1 MGRVGER
8 RRPPRRQYLLPVG
21 VALTPERSSPGLV
34 EGVEALVPQ
43 AEPDAERARA
53 GVAVAG
59 DVVAGVLVR
68 DVPHRQRWM
77 VVVPRREL
85 GREGDGVLAV
95 GRGGGTPGLPAAG
108 PEGVAVLVDRQR
120 LRVCVG
126 EPGRWGGRSGGRVQP
141 GPREDPQGDE
151 GDPGARH
158 QVDVLGPGLARP
170 LFRVVVATERQP
182 VLGPPSHAR
191 HPLGKPMGKSTET
204 NTRLVRGADGLGDS
218 WIARN
223 RYKTTNPAWRQFKT
237 GPSSLLTACTR
248 GFILSCGTEGFWSFL
263 SLFGHDADTRPLVH
277 RRRSRVMAR
286 PSTEAEYLARMVPS
300 SAAGVS
306 RRYVLRGALGA
317 GALLA
322 APPLLAS
329 CSSSSPSGSSGGGT
343 APATGTVSLGSNQS
357 DATPKAAVQSVM
369 DAFQKANSG
378 LTVKINTIDH
388 NSFQE
393 NINNYLQGAP
403 DDTFTWFSGYR
414 MRFFAAKDLAG
425 DISDVWGNISGMSD
439 ALKKASTGDDGKQYF
454 VPSTYYPW
462 AIFYR
467 KSVW

>member
-1 MGRVGER
+1 
-8 RRPPRRQYLLPVG
+8 
-21 VALTPERSSPGLV
+21 
-34 EGVEALVPQ
+34 
-43 AEPDAERARA
+43 
-53 GVAVAG
+53 
-59 DVVAGVLVR
+59 
-68 DVPHRQRWM
+68 
-77 VVVPRREL
+77 
-85 GREGDGVLAV
+85 
-95 GRGGGTPGLPAAG
+95 
-108 PEGVAVLVDRQR
+108 
-120 LRVCVG
+120 
-126 EPGRWGGRSGGRVQP
+126 
-141 GPREDPQGDE
+141 
-151 GDPGARH
+151 
-158 QVDVLGPGLARP
+158 
-170 LFRVVVATERQP
+170 
-182 VLGPPSHAR
+182 
-191 HPLGKPMGKSTET
+191 
-204 NTRLVRGADGLGDS
+204 
-218 WIARN
+218 
-223 RYKTTNPAWRQFKT
+223 
-237 GPSSLLTACTR
+237 
-248 GFILSCGTEGFWSFL
+248 
-263 SLFGHDADTRPLVH
+263 
-277 RRRSRVMAR
+277 MAR

-306 RRYVLRGALGA
+306 RRSVLRGALGA

-414 MRFFAAKDLAG
+414 MRFFASKDLAG
-425 DISDVWGNISGMSD
+425 DISDVWKNLSGMSD

-462 AIFYR
+462 AVFYR
-467 KSVW
+467 KSVFQDKGYQVPKTLDEFKALGAQMKKDGLVPIAFGDKDGWPAMGTFDQLNLRINGYDFHVNLMAGKEPWNSPKVKTVFDTWAGLLDLHQPDALGRTWQEAAQSLQQGKAGTYLLGSFVAQQFGKGAEQDDIDFFTFPEIDPAIGTDAIEAPIDGYMMSHRPRNEAGARKLLGYVGSAAAQDIVVKADPSVIA